1 MTLALKVHPHAE
13 CPCSCGQHALKNVV
27 VRLLLT
33 FASHKT
39 LPGLA
44 EGLKQGG
51 CPPWGFLGGGP
62 IACNQHAAF
71 SSILLHLDL
80 WVHSPCNI
88 FYNSGQPSLRVC
100 LVCMNFSMSASGKHK
115 ILAVHL
121 ACTPVIRTRH
131 TFLARVCMLCVAKFN
146 SMIEGPAA
154 PEHRSSAYQDC
165 QYRCCIPSSV

>member
-1 MTLALKVHPHAE
+1 MSTDRPCLLVAQRAQALLKGYSKAGSLP
-13 CPCSCGQHALKNVV
+13 SFLDFLCGCLIAGYQHA
-27 VRLLLT
+27 
-33 FASHKT
+33 
-39 LPGLA
+39 
-44 EGLKQGG
+44 
-51 CPPWGFLGGGP
+51 FL
-62 IACNQHAAF
+62 I
-71 SSILLHLDL
+71 SILLHLDL